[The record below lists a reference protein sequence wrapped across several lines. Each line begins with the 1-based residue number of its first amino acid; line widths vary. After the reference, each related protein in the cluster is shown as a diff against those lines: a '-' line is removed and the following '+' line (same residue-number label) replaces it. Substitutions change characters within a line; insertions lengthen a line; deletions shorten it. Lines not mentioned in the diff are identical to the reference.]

1 MCPER
6 RWRSQKSF
14 ITSTFRTTRLS
25 KKRTRNC
32 NLEKEKEELPIPG
45 LEDEIL
51 QNWGPKIDLFLN
63 GRDF

>member
-1 MCPER
+1 M
-6 RWRSQKSF
+6 
-14 ITSTFRTTRLS
+14 TRLS

-51 QNWGPKIDLFLN
+51 QNWGPKIYLFLN